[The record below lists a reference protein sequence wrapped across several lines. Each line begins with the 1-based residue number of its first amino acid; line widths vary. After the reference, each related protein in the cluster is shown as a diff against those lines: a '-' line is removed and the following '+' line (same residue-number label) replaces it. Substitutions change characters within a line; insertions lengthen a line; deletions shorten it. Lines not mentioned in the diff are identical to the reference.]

1 MKRAPIERD
10 SREGKRF
17 GLALVC
23 PPPAISVPHAKGMAF
38 LDIGALPWV
47 LPSLSDGW
55 VKVMALVHSYQM
67 VARTGSEDALAGA
80 LGALAEA
87 VKDITGS
94 QGAMVL
100 QDRKEA
106 QKFLFL
112 EFWDDEAS
120 RKAAG
125 SQLPKEV
132 MGRIMAALGGPLQMA
147 DWDRLA
153 G

>member
-1 MKRAPIERD
+1 MT
-10 SREGKRF
+10 
-17 GLALVC
+17 
-23 PPPAISVPHAKGMAF
+23 
-38 LDIGALPWV
+38 
-47 LPSLSDGW
+47 
-55 VKVMALVHSYQM
+55 ALVHSYQM
-67 VARTGSEDALAGA
+67 IARVGSEDALAAA
-80 LGALAEA
+80 LEALAEA
-87 VKDITGS
+87 VKGIAGS

-112 EFWDDEAS
+112 EFWDGEES

-125 SQLPKEV
+125 SQLPKDV
-132 MGRIMAALGGPLQMA
+132 MGRIMATMGGPLQMA

>member
-1 MKRAPIERD
+1 
-10 SREGKRF
+10 
-17 GLALVC
+17 
-23 PPPAISVPHAKGMAF
+23 
-38 LDIGALPWV
+38 
-47 LPSLSDGW
+47 
-55 VKVMALVHSYQM
+55 MALVHSYQM
-67 VARTGSEDALAGA
+67 IAKAGSEGALASALDALAA
-80 LGALAEA
+80 A
-87 VKDITGS
+87 VKGIAGS

-112 EFWDDEAS
+112 EFWDGEES

-132 MGRIMAALGGPLQMA
+132 MGQIMAALGGPLQMA
-147 DWDRLA
+147 DYDRLA

>member
-1 MKRAPIERD
+1 
-10 SREGKRF
+10 
-17 GLALVC
+17 
-23 PPPAISVPHAKGMAF
+23 
-38 LDIGALPWV
+38 
-47 LPSLSDGW
+47 
-55 VKVMALVHSYQM
+55 MALVHSYTM
-67 VARTGSEDALAGA
+67 IAKPGSEGALSEALEALAA
-80 LGALAEA
+80 A
-87 VKDITGS
+87 VKGIAGS

-112 EFWDDEAS
+112 EFWDGEDS

-132 MGRIMAALGGPLQMA
+132 MGKIMAALGGPLQMA
-147 DWDRLA
+147 DYDRLA

>member
-1 MKRAPIERD
+1 
-10 SREGKRF
+10 
-17 GLALVC
+17 
-23 PPPAISVPHAKGMAF
+23 
-38 LDIGALPWV
+38 
-47 LPSLSDGW
+47 
-55 VKVMALVHSYQM
+55 MALVHSYQM
-67 VARTGSEDALAGA
+67 TAKAGSEGALGSALEALAGA
-80 LGALAEA
+80 
-87 VKDITGS
+87 VKGISGS

-112 EFWDDEAS
+112 EFWDSEDS

-132 MGRIMAALGGPLQMA
+132 LGQIMAAIGGPLQMA
-147 DWDRLA
+147 DWDRVA

>member
-1 MKRAPIERD
+1 
-10 SREGKRF
+10 
-17 GLALVC
+17 
-23 PPPAISVPHAKGMAF
+23 
-38 LDIGALPWV
+38 
-47 LPSLSDGW
+47 
-55 VKVMALVHSYQM
+55 MALVHSYTM
-67 VARTGSEDALAGA
+67 IAKPGSEGALAQA
-80 LGALAEA
+80 LGALGEA
-87 VKDITGS
+87 VKGISGS

-112 EFWDDEAS
+112 EFWDGQDS

-132 MGRIMAALGGPLQMA
+132 MGQIMAALGGPLQMA
-147 DWDRLA
+147 DYDRLA

>member
-1 MKRAPIERD
+1 MT
-10 SREGKRF
+10 
-17 GLALVC
+17 
-23 PPPAISVPHAKGMAF
+23 
-38 LDIGALPWV
+38 
-47 LPSLSDGW
+47 
-55 VKVMALVHSYQM
+55 ALVHSYQM
-67 VARTGSEDALAGA
+67 TARAGSE
-80 LGALAEA
+80 GALAEA
-87 VKDITGS
+87 LAALAAAVQGIAGS

-112 EFWDDEAS
+112 EFWDTEAS

-132 MGRIMAALGGPLQMA
+132 MGRIMGAIGGPLQMA
-147 DWDRLA
+147 DYDRVA

>member
-1 MKRAPIERD
+1 MI
-10 SREGKRF
+10 
-17 GLALVC
+17 
-23 PPPAISVPHAKGMAF
+23 
-38 LDIGALPWV
+38 
-47 LPSLSDGW
+47 
-55 VKVMALVHSYQM
+55 
-67 VARTGSEDALAGA
+67 ARPGSESALAQA

-87 VKDITGS
+87 VKEIAGS
-94 QGAMVL
+94 QGAIVL

-112 EFWDDEAS
+112 ELWDSEDS

-132 MGRIMAALGGPLQMA
+132 MGQIMAALGGPLQMA
-147 DWDRLA
+147 DYDRLA

>member
-1 MKRAPIERD
+1 
-10 SREGKRF
+10 
-17 GLALVC
+17 
-23 PPPAISVPHAKGMAF
+23 
-38 LDIGALPWV
+38 
-47 LPSLSDGW
+47 
-55 VKVMALVHSYQM
+55 MALVHSYQM
-67 VARTGSEDALAGA
+67 IAKAGSESALASA
-80 LGALAEA
+80 LEALAAA
-87 VKDITGS
+87 VKGISGS

-112 EFWDDEAS
+112 EFWDGEES

-132 MGRIMAALGGPLQMA
+132 MGQIMGALGGPLQMA

>member
-1 MKRAPIERD
+1 
-10 SREGKRF
+10 
-17 GLALVC
+17 
-23 PPPAISVPHAKGMAF
+23 
-38 LDIGALPWV
+38 
-47 LPSLSDGW
+47 
-55 VKVMALVHSYQM
+55 MALVHSYTM
-67 VARTGSEDALAGA
+67 IARPGSE
-80 LGALAEA
+80 GALAQALEA
-87 VKDITGS
+87 LAAAVEGIAGS

-112 EFWDDEAS
+112 EFWDGEAS

-132 MGRIMAALGGPLQMA
+132 MGQIMAALGGPLQMA